1 MTKSK
6 TKKEIRTNNTPQHF
20 YYKPDKAKKL
30 KRLKNILLFAIY
42 LSSVI
47 IIVNLT
53 NMNKSKRVY
62 ANNNLLMEHY
72 IPDSEFLKTLS
83 FEDKLKIKFLEEY
96 IGDKNIAYFS
106 YKYSKI
112 NNIEPELFVAIMKV
126 ESNFNPK
133 AINYN
138 KNGTIDRGLCQLNNV
153 VFLNLT
159 VKDFFDIET
168 NIKYGSQFIRWCL
181 DESKN
186 NLIKAL
192 AMYNAGL
199 GNVINKKVGETTLTY
214 IQKIIDEKENIKVS
228 LQNYL
233 SENRD
238 LLN

>member
-1 MTKSK
+1 MTKLK
-6 TKKEIRTNNTPQHF
+6 NGRTQHIPQHS
-20 YYKPDKAKKL
+20 YYKADKTKKL
-30 KRLKNILLFAIY
+30 KRIKNILLFALY
-42 LSSVI
+42 LSSVV

-53 NMNKSKRVY
+53 NSNKLKKVY
-62 ANNNLLMEHY
+62 ANSSENY
-72 IPDSEFLKTLS
+72 VPDTEFSKSLN

-96 IGDKNIAYFS
+96 IGDKNIAYFA

-112 NNIEPELFVAIMKV
+112 NNIEPELLVAIMRI

-153 VFLNLT
+153 VFSNLT

-168 NIKYGSQFIRWCL
+168 NIKYGSQFIKWCL

-192 AMYNAGL
+192 AMYNAGV
-199 GNVINKKVGETTLTY
+199 GNVINTKVGERTLNY
-214 IQKIIDEKENIKVS
+214 IHKIIEEKENIKTS
-228 LQNYL
+228 MQNYL
-233 SENRD
+233 NENRD